1 MRWSTF
7 SSYSVVDEE
16 GNFIGY
22 LQQEERVNEEQ
33 EERVDEEQ
41 EERVDE
47 EQEERVDEK
56 QEERVKEEKKS
67 FWKRLFGKIY

>member
-7 SSYSVVDEE
+7 SPYSVIDEK
-16 GNFIGY
+16 GNLIGY

-47 EQEERVDEK
+47 E
-56 QEERVKEEKKS
+56 KKS

>member
-41 EERVDE
+41 EEIE
-47 EQEERVDEK
+47 NEKQEERVDEK
-56 QEERVKEEKKS
+56 QE
-67 FWKRLFGKIY
+67 